1 MKAQRHFTRGEPKRV
16 GNVVII
22 ASMLLSLLFLSLIK
36 SRYCASPSHVRTDAH
51 LNSGLNANE
60 VVRNEKTHSTDSTV
74 EEDEDEEVQIN
85 PAALGTVSLADINNK
100 PICFVPTKRSETCD
114 ARGDIRVKGSTNTI
128 YIPTITQEHK
138 IKPYARKHDEVAL
151 SYVKEWTL
159 KPSTGD
165 QALPKCTQKHSVP
178 AMLFSSNGFTGNLFH
193 DYTDVLVPLF
203 INTYPFH
210 GEVKLVVS
218 QIKSWWINK
227 FILVFKQLTNYDI
240 IDVENDDEVHCF
252 PRVIAGPTYHKE
264 LGVEPSKT
272 PTGFSILE
280 FKRMLRTAFK
290 LERAEVVP
298 TSKPKLLIIS
308 RKTSRRFMNL
318 KTMIGAAEKL
328 GFEVKTAEADMH
340 TDPPT
345 FARLVNSVD
354 VMLGVHGAGLTNMV
368 FLPVGAVVI
377 QFVPYGN
384 LEWLTKETFKDP
396 APDMGIHYMDYF
408 VQLNESTLSE
418 QYPKDHPVLKDP
430 TAVHT
435 QGGWDALKSIYLD
448 KQNIRPDIEKF
459 KKMLVEALRL
469 IRSKKKHHVQ
479 MN

>member
-1 MKAQRHFTRGEPKRV
+1 MKAQRHYARGEPKRI

-22 ASMLLSLLFLSLIK
+22 ASMLLSLLFLSFIK
-36 SRYCASPSHVRTDAH
+36 SRYCGSSHVRSDVH
-51 LNSGLNANE
+51 LNSVVNTHE
-60 VVRNEKTHSTDSTV
+60 VVRNRERPSTDSTV

-85 PAALGTVSLADINNK
+85 PAAIGTVSLADVNNR

-114 ARGDIRVKGSTNTI
+114 AKGDIRIQGSTATI
-128 YIPTITQEHK
+128 FVPTITQEHK
-138 IKPYARKHDEVAL
+138 IKPYARKHDEFAL
-151 SYVKEWTL
+151 SYVKEWTV
-159 KPSTGD
+159 KPSNGD
-165 QALPKCTQKHSVP
+165 QAPPKCTQKHSVP

-203 INTYPFH
+203 INTHPFH

-218 QIKSWWINK
+218 EVKSWWIKK
-227 FILVFKQLTNYDI
+227 FMLVFKQLTNYDI
-240 IDVENDDEVHCF
+240 IDVDNDGEVHCF

-264 LGVEPSKT
+264 LGVDPSKT

-290 LERAEVVP
+290 LERAEVVV
-298 TSKPKLLIIS
+298 TRKPKLLIIC
-308 RKTSRRFMNL
+308 RKKSRRFMNL
-318 KTMIGAAEKL
+318 KAMIEAAEKL
-328 GFEVKTAEADMH
+328 GFEVKNAEADMH

-368 FLPVGAVVI
+368 FLPVGAVLI
-377 QFVPYGN
+377 QLTPYGN

-396 APDMGIHYMDYF
+396 APDMGIHYIDYF

-430 TAVHT
+430 TAIHT

-459 KKMLVEALRL
+459 KRTLIEAQKLL
-469 IRSKKKHHVQ
+469 RSKKKHHVQ
-479 MN
+479 MH